1 MSVRTLAAVLALGS
15 LAGCSGEPKEGTDG
29 ENPATEASKTR
40 DTLVVGW
47 QSDIGN
53 LLSVVSETA
62 ADSNVLAALSVPMV
76 DSAFDCSLK
85 KKPGLAE
92 SWEWNDDGTVLKM
105 TLRDDIQWEDG
116 TKVTVADLAFTYD
129 LIGDPTVASAR
140 IPFVEH
146 MQKDARPKII
156 DDTHI
161 EWHFTQPYDRDT
173 QMSHAGLTLM
183 PKHVLEQ
190 ADRGTLRGHANANDP
205 LSYGPFRLAKWEP
218 NQRIVLE
225 PNPQFTGPDHW
236 KPRLNRVIFR
246 IIPEYSTRM
255 IELEAGNIDMME
267 QVLVEDADR
276 LREEHEEIN
285 LVRRG
290 WRSNDYIGWNLESP
304 MFSDVRVRKAIATA
318 TNVDAMIERL
328 LTSKKTGE
336 KYARRSVGTITPA
349 LCGVHNDDITPIQ
362 FNLEAAKSL
371 LGEAGWRDSNG
382 DGIVDKGGEKFSF
395 TLLTNTGNKRRAD
408 AAVLFQDQMKQLGI
422 EVNIQSLETNTFYE
436 RLRKHDFEAALGG
449 WSAGLFVD
457 PSGLWQ
463 CDTPES
469 PKEFNFPQYCNQ
481 EVHDLIAKG
490 LQTPNPKDSA
500 PIWKDVQ
507 AKVYED
513 QPYLFLWWMDEI
525 VAIHERFENTSI
537 NVLSPLDH
545 LHEWEVPEDKVKY
558 KK

>member
-1 MSVRTLAAVLALGS
+1 MSVRTLTTVLALWS
-15 LAGCSGEPKEGTDG
+15 LAGCTGEPKEGTDG
-29 ENPATEASKTR
+29 VEPVTTGPETR

-53 LLSVVSETA
+53 LFSVVSETA

-85 KKPGLAE
+85 KRPGLAE

-105 TLRDDIQWEDG
+105 TLRDDIKWEDG
-116 TKVTVADLAFTYD
+116 TPVTVDDIAFTYD

-140 IPFVEH
+140 ITFVEH

-173 QMSHAGLTLM
+173 QMSHTSLSLM
-183 PKHVLEQ
+183 PKHLLST
-190 ADRGTLRGHANANDP
+190 ADRATLRGHAKANEP

-218 NQRIVLE
+218 NERIVLE
-225 PNPQFTGPDHW
+225 PNPRFTGPDHW
-236 KPRLNRVIFR
+236 RPRLNRVIFR

-255 IELEAGNIDMME
+255 IELEAGHIDMME

-276 LREEHEEIN
+276 LSEEHEEIK

-290 WRSNDYIGWNLESP
+290 WRSNDYIGWNLENP
-304 MFSDVRVRKAIATA
+304 LFADVQVRRAIATA

-349 LCGVHNDDITPIQ
+349 LCGVHNDEITPIAHD
-362 FNLEAAKSL
+362 LDKAKAML
-371 LGEAGWRDSNG
+371 AEAGWRDTNG
-382 DGIVDKGGEKFSF
+382 DEVVDKAGNKFSF

-408 AAVLFQDQMKQLGI
+408 AAVL
-422 EVNIQSLETNTFYE
+422 
-436 RLRKHDFEAALGG
+436 
-449 WSAGLFVD
+449 
-457 PSGLWQ
+457 
-463 CDTPES
+463 
-469 PKEFNFPQYCNQ
+469 
-481 EVHDLIAKG
+481 
-490 LQTPNPKDSA
+490 
-500 PIWKDVQ
+500 
-507 AKVYED
+507 
-513 QPYLFLWWMDEI
+513 
-525 VAIHERFENTSI
+525 
-537 NVLSPLDH
+537 
-545 LHEWEVPEDKVKY
+545 
-558 KK
+558 